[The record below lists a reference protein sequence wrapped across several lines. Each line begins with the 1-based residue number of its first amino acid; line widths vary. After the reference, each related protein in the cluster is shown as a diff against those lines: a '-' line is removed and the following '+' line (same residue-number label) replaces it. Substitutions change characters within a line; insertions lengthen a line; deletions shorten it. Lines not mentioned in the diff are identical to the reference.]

1 MFAYAPKQ
9 DGSALGVHK
18 GISGQIAQARQDFL
32 EFSMSEAELLLESNR
47 TEVFWTAE
55 RLLLLRRTECRSLVR
70 KQHA

>member
-1 MFAYAPKQ
+1 MFAYAPQQ

-47 TEVFWTAE
+47 IEVLRTTQG
-55 RLLLLRRTECRSLVR
+55 LLLNAADRVQVSC
-70 KQHA
+70 